1 MSARGHARTHALKLS
16 AGGAVLFLPRR
27 LACCLIEVSLAR
39 ETIGDCGERTLSLKS
54 IGGPNNTNVSL
65 ILTLVSLRTYNH
77 YPPDGHTQ

>member
-1 MSARGHARTHALKLS
+1 MVQAFTRRGL
-16 AGGAVLFLPRR
+16 VFLFCWERGKDCVFFSRPTK
-27 LACCLIEVSLAR
+27 
-39 ETIGDCGERTLSLKS
+39 TIGERTLSLKS